1 MSLQSR
7 LAPGIKGGHV
17 GTPVNARYGAIE
29 SPQDCHF
36 RSPDCRFRAGE
47 LLGKAA
53 HCSSLR
59 SVSA

>member
-7 LAPGIKGGHV
+7 LAPGIKEGHV
-17 GTPVNARYGAIE
+17 GTPVNAHYGAIE
-29 SPQDCHF
+29 LPQDCHF
-36 RSPDCRFRAGE
+36 RSPEGRFRAGE

-53 HCSSLR
+53 HYSNLR